1 MDTFQ
6 ELMNAVKPTLGPFG
20 ASLGP
25 KVVMI
30 LGLVWI
36 LCLMGAVGFVMK
48 GGLEFAASRSG
59 RRPGDTAD
67 GVMDIGIPVFALI
80 ILAIVPAIVTAV
92 V

>member
-1 MDTFQ
+1 MNFDD
-6 ELMNAVKPTLGPFG
+6 LMNGVTPSLGPFG

-25 KVVMI
+25 KLIMI

-36 LCLMGAVGFVMK
+36 LCLVGAVGFVMK

-67 GVMDIGIPVFALI
+67 GVMDIGIPVFALV
-80 ILAIVPAIVTAV
+80 ILAIIPAIVSAV